1 MTFRTGARAGVRSG
15 ALAAGLIAAALAV
28 AAPAQ
33 ADTDVLTDVLSVL
46 DGSDSAALGRSLCP
60 LLAARSQ
67 NTADIV
73 AKVAEAAGRPIGLAP
88 LFAGA
93 AVSHLC
99 PRVIDEISG

>member
-1 MTFRTGARAGVRSG
+1 MTLRRI
-15 ALAAGLIAAALAV
+15 ALAAGLMAGALAF

-33 ADTDVLTDVLSVL
+33 ADPDLLTDVLSTL
-46 DGSDSAALGRSLCP
+46 DSSETVALGQSLCP

-73 AKVAEAAGRPIGLAP
+73 AKVAESVGRPIGLAP

-93 AVSHLC
+93 AVSNLC
-99 PRVIDEISG
+99 PRVIGELAG

>member
-1 MTFRTGARAGVRSG
+1 MTFRTGTCAG
-15 ALAAGLIAAALAV
+15 ALTAGLVAAALAA
-28 AAPAQ
+28 AAPAA

-46 DGSDSAALGRSLCP
+46 DGSDSVALGRSLCP

-93 AVSHLC
+93 AVSNLC